1 MCIAVYVH
9 VYITQIY
16 TKHYGLDTHVS
27 QNTHA
32 HAHPNTV
39 YVVAV
44 VMLLALGF
52 LILAPRHI
60 SSAEV
65 ALILLGETVLSP
77 LWVYLGVGEAP
88 TVWTLGGGA
97 LLIATLFMHE
107 LAALREA
114 RRETK
119 TAAKAITTATD
130 EVAVIV
136 K

>member
-1 MCIAVYVH
+1 
-9 VYITQIY
+9 
-16 TKHYGLDTHVS
+16 
-27 QNTHA
+27 
-32 HAHPNTV
+32 
-39 YVVAV
+39 
-44 VMLLALGF
+44 MLLAICLTNL

-65 ALILLGETVLSP
+65 ALILLGETILSP

-119 TAAKAITTATD
+119 TAAKAVTMITTE
-130 EVAVIV
+130 EVAVV
-136 K
+136 AS